1 MNAFLNRR
9 SGSPPH
15 LACKRRLKAT
25 ERIEIEGYRMSKRVT
40 IAKAASVAL
49 AGAVA
54 LGAGAQAWAQPAGSY
69 TAQTSNSYNYDPCR
83 RDANQRGTA
92 GALIG
97 GGMGAVIGSNAAA
110 RNARTEGAL
119 LGGLL
124 GAIAGG
130 IVGNKTAACTNGPSR
145 SDTAALPPP
154 PPPATGSSY
163 YERDAYADSAA
174 AQAREDAW
182 DRGSRDEPYRVSE
195 RPPEAD
201 GCTLAESPIYMPDGR
216 TQTRFVRVCRD
227 SSGRYAVV
235 D

>member
-1 MNAFLNRR
+1 
-9 SGSPPH
+9 
-15 LACKRRLKAT
+15 
-25 ERIEIEGYRMSKRVT
+25 MSTQVT
-40 IAKAASVAL
+40 IAKAAAAAL
-49 AGAVA
+49 AGVIA
-54 LGAGAQAWAQPAGSY
+54 LGACAPALAQSAGSY
-69 TAQTSNSYNYDPCR
+69 TTTGYNSYNYDPCR

-130 IVGNKTAACTNGPSR
+130 VVGNKTAACTQGPSR
-145 SDTAALPPP
+145 YDTAALPPP
-154 PPPATGSSY
+154 PPPAAGSSY

-182 DRGSRDEPYRVSE
+182 RDEARADRYRAAE
-195 RPPEAD
+195 RPPEPD

-227 SSGRYAVV
+227 ASGKYAVV

>member
-1 MNAFLNRR
+1 
-9 SGSPPH
+9 
-15 LACKRRLKAT
+15 
-25 ERIEIEGYRMSKRVT
+25 MSTQVT
-40 IAKAASVAL
+40 IAKAAAAAL
-49 AGAVA
+49 AGVIA
-54 LGAGAQAWAQPAGSY
+54 LGACAPALAQPAGSY
-69 TAQTSNSYNYDPCR
+69 TAQGGNSYNYDPCR

-130 IVGNKTAACTNGPSR
+130 VVGNKTAACTSGPQYSTR
-145 SDTAALPPP
+145 YDAAPPP
-154 PPPATGSSY
+154 PPVAQQGSSY
-163 YERDAYADSAA
+163 YERDAYAESAA

-182 DRGSRDEPYRVSE
+182 RDERAASRYPAAE
-195 RPPEAD
+195 RAPEPD

-227 SSGRYAVV
+227 ANGKYAVV

>member
-1 MNAFLNRR
+1 MSNA
-9 SGSPPH
+9 
-15 LACKRRLKAT
+15 
-25 ERIEIEGYRMSKRVT
+25 
-40 IAKAASVAL
+40 IANAAAAALVGAALL
-49 AGAVA
+49 AG
-54 LGAGAQAWAQPAGSY
+54 GAAHAQSSYPGPGSAG
-69 TAQTSNSYNYDPCR
+69 YNYDPCR

-130 IVGNKTAACTNGPSR
+130 VIGNKTAACTNTGYST
-145 SDTAALPPP
+145 SSAPPP
-154 PPPATGSSY
+154 PPLPPRADAPY
-163 YERDAYADSAA
+163 YDRDAYADGAA
-174 AQAREDAW
+174 AQARDDAW
-182 DRGSRDEPYRVSE
+182 RDRELEPERRVVE
-195 RPPEAD
+195 RPRDAED
-201 GCTLAESPIYMPDGR
+201 CTLAESPIYMPDGR

-227 SSGRYAVV
+227 ASGKYAVV

>member
-1 MNAFLNRR
+1 
-9 SGSPPH
+9 
-15 LACKRRLKAT
+15 
-25 ERIEIEGYRMSKRVT
+25 MSTQVT
-40 IAKAASVAL
+40 FAKAAAAAL
-49 AGAVA
+49 AGVIA
-54 LGAGAQAWAQPAGSY
+54 LGACAPALAQPAGSY
-69 TAQTSNSYNYDPCR
+69 TTTASNSYNYDPCR

-130 IVGNKTAACTNGPSR
+130 VIGNKTAACTNGPTR
-145 SDTAALPPP
+145 YDTAALPPP
-154 PPPATGSSY
+154 PPPAPAPGPSSY
-163 YERDAYADSAA
+163 YDRDAYADSAA

-182 DRGSRDEPYRVSE
+182 RDQARADRYRAGDRPAEP
-195 RPPEAD
+195 D

-227 SSGRYAVV
+227 ANGKYAVV

>member
-1 MNAFLNRR
+1 
-9 SGSPPH
+9 
-15 LACKRRLKAT
+15 
-25 ERIEIEGYRMSKRVT
+25 MST
-40 IAKAASVAL
+40 AIAKAAAATLAGVAL
-49 AGAVA
+49 LAAGA
-54 LGAGAQAWAQPAGSY
+54 AQ
-69 TAQTSNSYNYDPCR
+69 AQTSYGSTYTGPGSAGYNYDPCR

-130 IVGNKTAACTNGPSR
+130 VIGNKTAACTSPYDR
-145 SDTAALPPP
+145 AALPPP
-154 PPPATGSSY
+154 PPPPPRADAPY
-163 YERDAYADSAA
+163 YDRDAYADSAA
-174 AQAREDAW
+174 AEARDDAW
-182 DRGSRDEPYRVSE
+182 RDRDLPERRVTE
-195 RPPEAD
+195 RPREAED
-201 GCTLAESPIYMPDGR
+201 CTLAESPIYMPDGR

-227 SSGRYAVV
+227 ASGKYAVV

>member
-1 MNAFLNRR
+1 M
-9 SGSPPH
+9 
-15 LACKRRLKAT
+15 T
-25 ERIEIEGYRMSKRVT
+25 TRVA
-40 IAKAASVAL
+40 IAK

-54 LGAGAQAWAQPAGSY
+54 LAGVLALAAGAASAQSYPVSGPGSPG
-69 TAQTSNSYNYDPCR
+69 YNYDPCR

-130 IVGNKTAACTNGPSR
+130 VIGNKTAACTGTSY
-145 SDTAALPPP
+145 STAAAPPPP
-154 PPPATGSSY
+154 PPPAAPSY
-163 YERDAYADSAA
+163 YDRDDAYDGAW
-174 AQAREDAW
+174 REE
-182 DRGSRDEPYRVSE
+182 RRPLSE
-195 RPPEAD
+195 RAPEPD

-227 SSGRYAVV
+227 ANGKYAVV